1 MAFDTQPPLGDEAAL
16 FDRYQ
21 ARLVRV
27 VGHAATA
34 SRQTVED
41 ACAFAWMQLLRFQP
55 QRRHVFAWLSRVAIR
70 EVWRLSGEEGRAA
83 LDGEAL
89 DRLVSREMSSE
100 ERIRWLQG
108 VMALAALRAD
118 ERELLMLAAAGY
130 SYSEIGEITGHS
142 NRAVERRL
150 KRARRH
156 LLD

>member
-1 MAFDTQPPLGDEAAL
+1 MPFDPPPPLGDEAAL
-16 FDRYQ
+16 FDRYH

-27 VGHAATA
+27 VGRVVTA
-34 SRQTVED
+34 SGQTVED

-55 QRRHVFAWLSRVAIR
+55 RRQHVFAWLSRVAVR
-70 EVWRLSGEEGRAA
+70 EAWRLAGEEGRAE
-83 LDGEAL
+83 LDADAL
-89 DRLVSREMSSE
+89 DRAVSRELSSE
-100 ERIRWLQG
+100 ERIGWLQG

-118 ERELLMLAAAGY
+118 ERELLMLTAAGY

-156 LLD
+156 LRG